1 MRAEGYMTTVCKSD
15 PKEGSGTRN
24 AVQGVES
31 RQKMLDAHREDI
43 MRKTEAYLI
52 YIDKCRSKN

>member
-1 MRAEGYMTTVCKSD
+1 MTTVCKSD